1 MADDGMKLNGEQ
13 KAAVA
18 CDGHLSLASCPGSG
32 KTRTVV
38 AKILRCLEDVRGTT
52 RRIGCITYTN
62 TAVNEIEH
70 RLRLLGAR
78 DDDLY
83 YEVSTIHSFCLNHVL
98 RTNHHLL
105 PEFTDGFNIFTPDD
119 PRWQELVKRLVKKH
133 GIDGRRAD
141 GFERIDRTPEGTIV
155 APGEIGEAAAS
166 EFVEFMDRNALVTF
180 SDMVYHSV
188 RLVAAKS
195 SIARGLAS
203 RLEWLLIDEF
213 QDTTVA
219 QVELFKAIASYRR
232 TRFFLVGDPNQAIM
246 SFAGG
251 HPGLMEAFADSLSAE
266 KGVSLRGN
274 YRCSKKI
281 VVHAERLCS
290 SDPPMKALGEWAE
303 FHAEPELIHAGSVTQ
318 AIFEHFI
325 PAVESLGIPLGEA
338 AVLAPWWITLL
349 GLAKEL
355 RLRGIP
361 MIGPGSRPYKRSRDL
376 AQFAEHACA
385 YLEQPDPAISQGA
398 HRAMFLML
406 LNITGTA
413 DWRVYS
419 YEGRKTLFRLLQI
432 AKKAR
437 KQHEGAAEWLQNV
450 AQALSQRLVQDEF
463 LPPDKVTVLV
473 ESAKSMIDDMV
484 RNNVDVPNLTIHDL
498 GLYAQPKRC
507 LNMLTMHSAKGR
519 EFDAVAIVDLHDGRV
534 PNFRSRSDEEIAE
547 SRRLLYVGVTRARKL
562 LMYFTDSSDSRNK
575 PSPFLGSNGLGLR

>member
-1 MADDGMKLNGEQ
+1 MKLNSEQ
-13 KAAVA
+13 QAAVA
-18 CDGHLSLASCPGSG
+18 CDGHLSLVSCPGSG

-70 RLRLLGAR
+70 RLRHLGAR
-78 DDDLY
+78 DDDLF
-83 YEVSTIHSFCLNHVL
+83 YEISTIHSFCLNHVL

-105 PEFTDGFNIFTPDD
+105 VEFRDGFEIVTPDD
-119 PRWQELVKRLVKKH
+119 PRWQELVKQLVRKH
-133 GIDGRRAD
+133 GVDGRRTD
-141 GFERIDRTPEGTIV
+141 GFERIERSPDGTIV
-155 APGEIGEAAAS
+155 APSEIGDRAAR

-188 RLVAAKS
+188 RLVGDMP

-203 RLEWLLIDEF
+203 RFAWLLIDEF

-219 QVELFKAIASYRR
+219 QVQLFRAIADFNR
-232 TRFFLVGDPNQAIM
+232 TKFFLVGDPNQSIM

-251 HPGLMEAFADSLSAE
+251 HPGLMGEFAEALGADQS
-266 KGVSLRGN
+266 VSLRGN

-281 VVHAERLCS
+281 VAHAERLCP
-290 SDPPMKALGEWAE
+290 SDPPMQALGDCAE
-303 FHAEPELIHAGSVTQ
+303 FAAEPEWIHVDSITQ

-355 RLRGIP
+355 RLRGVP
-361 MIGPGSRPYKRSRDL
+361 MIGPGSRPYRRSRDL
-376 AQFAEHACA
+376 AQLAEHACA

-398 HRAMFLML
+398 HRALFLML
-406 LNITGTA
+406 LNITGSA

-419 YEGRKTLFRLLQI
+419 YEGRKTLFRLLGI
-432 AKKAR
+432 AKVSR
-437 KQHEGAAEWLQNV
+437 QQNEGAATWLRTV
-450 AQALSQRLVQDEF
+450 AEAFSERLVQDEF
-463 LPPDKVTVLV
+463 LPADKGHVLV
-473 ESAKSMIDDMV
+473 ESANCMIDDMV
-484 RNNVDVPNLTIHDL
+484 RNKVDVSNLTITDL
-498 GLYAQPKRC
+498 GLFAQPSRC

-519 EFDAVAIVDLHDGRV
+519 EFDAVAIVDLHDGKV
-534 PNFRSRSDEEIAE
+534 PDFRSTTDEEKAE
-547 SRRLLYVGVTRARKL
+547 ARRLLYVGVTRSRKV
-562 LMYFTDSSDSRNK
+562 LMYFTDSSDHRNR
-575 PSPFLGSNGLGLR
+575 PSPLLGRDGLRLG